1 MSDAEELWKQCRPLI
16 MDLITESSWYALFET
31 VIPTELSDGR
41 LNLEVPST
49 IAKTRIEQRYLGQ
62 ITQVLAELGHQD
74 VNVVVSVASSFA
86 VDESRTSG
94 SHRQD
99 ESYFGA
105 RDPSHLFSYSSRQV
119 EQRGRPQNSGGDS
132 RGLINRSYSFEAFV
146 IGSSNRFAH
155 AAALSVAE
163 TPARSYNPLF
173 IHGKAGLGKTHLLHA
188 IGNYTLENYPG
199 LTVRYVS
206 TETFLNEFVDAI
218 RKNNTAAFKR
228 RYREC
233 DVLLIDDVQFLEA
246 RESLQEEFFHTFNHL
261 HSAGK
266 QMVLTSDR
274 PPKAI
279 ATLEERLRSRFLSGL
294 ITDVQPPE
302 VETRLAILRKKS
314 ELMLTP
320 VPDDVLQLIA
330 QVVKDNIRE
339 LEGALI
345 RVSAYASLN
354 RLKITTELAQELLS
368 DLVESSSKVISP
380 EEIVN
385 TIAEYYG
392 FAPLELQ
399 GASRKRPLVEARQVA
414 MYVFRE
420 LTDLSFP
427 AIGKEFGN
435 RDHTTVMHAVNKV
448 EAQMGEDR
456 ETYNRVTALL
466 SKIRTRRV

>member
-1 MSDAEELWKQCRPLI
+1 MSDAEEVWRLCRPKI
-16 MDLITESSWYALFET
+16 MERITESSWFALFET
-31 VIPTELSDGR
+31 VLPISLDDNYLTIQ
-41 LNLEVPST
+41 VPST
-49 IAKTRIEQRYLGQ
+49 IAKSRIEERYMANIVDSLGE
-62 ITQVLAELGHQD
+62 VGLS
-74 VNVVVSVASSFA
+74 NVKVRVTIAKSQSVDYQPTTNADQGSNYARSDSQLFGQ
-86 VDESRTSG
+86 SGRTTEFQ
-94 SHRQD
+94 HKVPRV
-99 ESYFGA
+99 
-105 RDPSHLFSYSSRQV
+105 PS
-119 EQRGRPQNSGGDS
+119 EQ
-132 RGLINRSYSFEAFV
+132 RGLINRNYTFEAFV

-218 RKNNTAAFKR
+218 RKNNTASFKR

-274 PPKAI
+274 SPKAI
-279 ATLEERLRSRFLSGL
+279 ATLEGRLKSRFMSGL

-314 ELMLTP
+314 ELMVTP
-320 VPDDVLQLIA
+320 VPDDVLEFIA
-330 QVVKDNIRE
+330 QVVTDNIRE

-345 RVSAYASLN
+345 RVSAYATLN
-354 RLKITTELAQELLS
+354 HLQISTSLAQELLD
-368 DLVESSSKVISP
+368 DLIDSTSKSISP
-380 EEIVN
+380 AEIID
-385 TIAEYYG
+385 TISSYYG
-392 FAPLELQ
+392 LSSLEIQ

-420 LTDLSFP
+420 LTSLSFP

-448 EAQMGEDR
+448 EAKMGEDR

-466 SKIRTRRV
+466 SKIRSQQL

>member
-1 MSDAEELWKQCRPLI
+1 MRDADEIWRLCRPHILERI
-16 MDLITESSWYALFET
+16 SESSWYALFET
-31 VIPTELSDGR
+31 IIPIDDESESLTL
-41 LNLEVPST
+41 VVQST
-49 IAKTRIEQRYLGQ
+49 IAKSRIEERHLTT
-62 ITQVLAELGHQD
+62 ITQALEAIGISNANVTIRAEKHIEE
-74 VNVVVSVASSFA
+74 VEAPRSSGSTRSNTLSPLF
-86 VDESRTSG
+86 EPTNTSG
-94 SHRQD
+94 
-99 ESYFGA
+99 G
-105 RDPSHLFSYSSRQV
+105 FSAKDSKIAKAN
-119 EQRGRPQNSGGDS
+119 ETS
-132 RGLINRSYSFEAFV
+132 RGLINPSHTFEAFV

-163 TPARSYNPLF
+163 TPSRSYNPLF
-173 IHGKAGLGKTHLLHA
+173 IHGKAGLGKTHLLNA
-188 IGNYTLENYPG
+188 IGNYSLENYPA

-218 RKNNTAAFKR
+218 RKNTTTAFKR

-233 DVLLIDDVQFLEA
+233 DVLLIDDIQFLES

-266 QMVLTSDR
+266 QMVITSDR

-279 ATLEERLRSRFLSGL
+279 ATLEERLRSRFMSGL

-314 ELMLTP
+314 ELMPNP
-320 VPDDVLQLIA
+320 VPFDVLEFIA
-330 QVVKDNIRE
+330 QAISDNIRE

-345 RVSAYASLN
+345 RVSAFASLN
-354 RLKITTELAQELLS
+354 NLEITVPLARELLV
-368 DLVESSSKVISP
+368 DLVDGSTPKTITPQEIIETISS
-380 EEIVN
+380 
-385 TIAEYYG
+385 YYG
-392 FAPLELQ
+392 LSPLEIQ
-399 GASRKRPLVEARQVA
+399 GSSRKRPLVEARQVA

-420 LTDLSFP
+420 LTTLSFP

-448 EAQMGEDR
+448 ESKMSEDR

-466 SKIRTRRV
+466 SKIRSQQL

>member
-1 MSDAEELWKQCRPLI
+1 MSDADGIWKMCRPLI
-16 MDLITESSWYALFET
+16 MERISEASWYALFET
-31 VIPTELSDGR
+31 VDPVDFDGR
-41 LNLEVPST
+41 TLYLRVPSS
-49 IAKTRIEQRYLGQ
+49 IAKSRIEQRYHSQMVG
-62 ITQVLAELGHQD
+62 VLSALGHSNIEVSISVSPDRHHEVEPTPSQSTVPNSRD
-74 VNVVVSVASSFA
+74 QLFSPASRQEQHSRKDAPSVA
-86 VDESRTSG
+86 
-94 SHRQD
+94 
-99 ESYFGA
+99 
-105 RDPSHLFSYSSRQV
+105 
-119 EQRGRPQNSGGDS
+119 RGI
-132 RGLINRSYSFEAFV
+132 INPAYTFEAFV

-173 IHGKAGLGKTHLLHA
+173 IHGRAGLGKTHLLHA
-188 IGNYTLENYPG
+188 IGNYALENYG
-199 LTVRYVS
+199 DLTVRYVS

-218 RKNNTAAFKR
+218 RKNNTSSFKR

-233 DVLLIDDVQFLEA
+233 DILLIDDVQFLEG

-261 HSAGK
+261 HAAGK

-274 PPKAI
+274 PPRAI
-279 ATLEERLRSRFLSGL
+279 ATLEERLRSRFMSGL

-314 ELMLTP
+314 EVMIKP
-320 VPDDVLQLIA
+320 VPDDVLQFIA
-330 QVVKDNIRE
+330 ETVKDNIRE

-345 RVSAYASLN
+345 RVSAFASLN
-354 RLKITTELAQELLS
+354 NFRITTQIAEELLA
-368 DLVESSSKVISP
+368 DLVGSSIKQVSVSEVIEAISS
-380 EEIVN
+380 
-385 TIAEYYG
+385 YYG
-392 FAPLELQ
+392 FSSSEIQ

-414 MYVFRE
+414 MYVVRE

-448 EAQMGEDR
+448 EAAMGEER

-466 SKIRTRRV
+466 SKIRSQGL

>member
-31 VIPTELSDGR
+31 VIPTELSDGN

-62 ITQVLAELGHQD
+62 ITQALTKLGYAQTK
-74 VNVVVSVASSFA
+74 VVVSVANSFSS
-86 VDESRTSG
+86 ESSEAAHDHNYASYYAPRDTS
-94 SHRQD
+94 Q
-99 ESYFGA
+99 
-105 RDPSHLFSYSSRQV
+105 LFSNSGRRNDTSQRHSS
-119 EQRGRPQNSGGDS
+119 SGGDS
-132 RGLINRSYSFEAFV
+132 RGLINRSYTFEAFV

-188 IGNYTLENYPG
+188 IGNYTLENYPS

-218 RKNNTAAFKR
+218 RKNNTASFKR

-274 PPKAI
+274 SPKAI

-314 ELMLTP
+314 ELMATP
-320 VPDDVLQLIA
+320 VPDEVLQFIA

-354 RLKITTELAQELLS
+354 RLKITTQLAQELLA
-368 DLVESSSKVISP
+368 DLVDSSTKAISP
-380 EEIVN
+380 DEIVN
-385 TIAEYYG
+385 TIAGYYG
-392 FAPLELQ
+392 FSPLEIQ

-466 SKIRTRRV
+466 SKIRSQRL

>member
-1 MSDAEELWKQCRPLI
+1 MSDAEEVWKLCRPKI
-16 MDLITESSWYALFET
+16 MERVTESSWFALFET
-31 VIPTELSDGR
+31 VLPISLDENYLTIQ
-41 LNLEVPST
+41 VPST
-49 IAKTRIEQRYLGQ
+49 IAKSRIEERYMANIVDSLGE
-62 ITQVLAELGHQD
+62 VGLN
-74 VNVVVSVASSFA
+74 NVKVRVTIAKSQP
-86 VDESRTSG
+86 VDYQPTTNADQGSNYARSDSQLFGQSGRTNEFQ
-94 SHRQD
+94 HKVPRV
-99 ESYFGA
+99 
-105 RDPSHLFSYSSRQV
+105 PS
-119 EQRGRPQNSGGDS
+119 EQ
-132 RGLINRSYSFEAFV
+132 RGLINRNYTFEAFV

-218 RKNNTAAFKR
+218 RKNNTASFKR

-274 PPKAI
+274 SPKAI
-279 ATLEERLRSRFLSGL
+279 ATLEGRLKSRFMSGL

-314 ELMLTP
+314 ELMVTP
-320 VPDDVLQLIA
+320 VPDDVLEFIA
-330 QVVKDNIRE
+330 QVVTDNIRE

-345 RVSAYASLN
+345 RVSAYATLN
-354 RLKITTELAQELLS
+354 HLQISTSLAQELLD
-368 DLVESSSKVISP
+368 DLVDSTSKSISP
-380 EEIVN
+380 TEIID
-385 TIAEYYG
+385 TISSYYG
-392 FAPLELQ
+392 LSSLEIQ

-420 LTDLSFP
+420 LTSLSFP

-448 EAQMGEDR
+448 EAKMGEDR

-466 SKIRTRRV
+466 SKIRSQQL

>member
-1 MSDAEELWKQCRPLI
+1 MDTAEEVWRTCRPNL
-16 MDLITESSWYALFET
+16 MARVKEASWFALFET
-31 VIPTELSDGR
+31 VIPVSFIDSTLLLR
-41 LNLEVPST
+41 VQST
-49 IAKTRIEQRYLGQ
+49 IAKTRIEERYLNH
-62 ITQVLAELGHQD
+62 ITNALIEIGFDNPKILIE
-74 VNVVVSVASSFA
+74 VNKASNQHDDSSLYQFNNGKSNRSKDENPLFA
-86 VDESRTSG
+86 NAT
-94 SHRQD
+94 
-99 ESYFGA
+99 
-105 RDPSHLFSYSSRQV
+105 SSRSPDRHAGHHDQ
-119 EQRGRPQNSGGDS
+119 S
-132 RGLINRSYSFEAFV
+132 RGLINRNYTFEAFV

-163 TPARSYNPLF
+163 TPSRSYNPLF

-188 IGNYTLENYPG
+188 IGNYALENYSA
-199 LTVRYVS
+199 LTVKYVS

-218 RKNNTAAFKR
+218 RKNTTTAFKR
-228 RYREC
+228 RFREC
-233 DVLLIDDVQFLEA
+233 DVLLIDDVQFLEG

-261 HSAGK
+261 HAAGK

-314 ELMLTP
+314 ELMPNP
-320 VPDDVLQLIA
+320 VPFDVLEFIA
-330 QVVKDNIRE
+330 QVIKDNIRE

-345 RVSAYASLN
+345 RVSAFASLN
-354 RLKITTELAQELLS
+354 SMEITIPLARELLV
-368 DLVESSSKVISP
+368 DLVDLSSTKAISP
-380 EEIVN
+380 IEI
-385 TIAEYYG
+385 IASIADFYG
-392 FAPLELQ
+392 FSPLEIQ

-420 LTDLSFP
+420 LTNLSFP

-435 RDHTTVMHAVNKV
+435 RDHTTVMHAVSKV
-448 EAQMGEDR
+448 EAAMGEDR

-466 SKIRTRRV
+466 SRIRASSM

>member
-1 MSDAEELWKQCRPLI
+1 MSEADDLWRMCRPKI
-16 MDLITESSWYALFET
+16 MDRITESSWLALFET
-31 VIPTELSDGR
+31 V
-41 LNLEVPST
+41 VPSRLT
-49 IAKTRIEQRYLGQ
+49 GNRLFLDVPSSIAKTRIEQRHLGQ
-62 ITQVLAELGHQD
+62 INEVLRELGFAD
-74 VNVVVSVASSFA
+74 TEVVLGVSAGSTANVYKSEAHDASD
-86 VDESRTSG
+86 VDEPELFTPAPRNERQRQARTSVEERG
-94 SHRQD
+94 MIN
-99 ESYFGA
+99 
-105 RDPSHLFSYSSRQV
+105 PSFTF
-119 EQRGRPQNSGGDS
+119 D
-132 RGLINRSYSFEAFV
+132 AFV

-188 IGNYTLENYPG
+188 IGNYALDNYPE
-199 LTVRYVS
+199 LKVRYVS

-233 DVLLIDDVQFLEA
+233 DILLIDDVQFLEA

-261 HSAGK
+261 HAARK

-279 ATLEERLRSRFLSGL
+279 ATLEERLRSRFMSGL

-314 ELMLTP
+314 EMMVTP
-320 VPDDVLQLIA
+320 VPDEVLQFIA
-330 QVVKDNIRE
+330 QAIKDNIRE

-354 RLKITTELAQELLS
+354 GLSITTELARELLADMVDS
-368 DLVESSSKVISP
+368 YIKAITP
-380 EEIVN
+380 EEIIE
-385 TIAEYYG
+385 TISAYYG
-392 FAPLELQ
+392 LTPLEIR

-448 EAQMGEDR
+448 EGQMSEDR

-466 SKIRTRRV
+466 TKIRSQQL

>member
-1 MSDAEELWKQCRPLI
+1 MSEADDLWRLCRPKI
-16 MDLITESSWYALFET
+16 MDRITESSWLALFET
-31 VIPTELSDGR
+31 V
-41 LNLEVPST
+41 VPSRLAGNRLFLDVPSS
-49 IAKTRIEQRYLGQ
+49 IAKTRIEQRHLGQ
-62 ITQVLAELGHQD
+62 INEVLRELGFEDTEVVLAVSAGSHSKNGTGVSDDSFESDDHELFT
-74 VNVVVSVASSFA
+74 SSPRP
-86 VDESRTSG
+86 ERQRQSRTSVEERG
-94 SHRQD
+94 MIN
-99 ESYFGA
+99 
-105 RDPSHLFSYSSRQV
+105 PSFTF
-119 EQRGRPQNSGGDS
+119 D
-132 RGLINRSYSFEAFV
+132 AFV

-188 IGNYTLENYPG
+188 IGNYALDNYPE
-199 LTVRYVS
+199 LKVRYVS

-261 HSAGK
+261 HAARK
-266 QMVLTSDR
+266 QMVITSDR

-279 ATLEERLRSRFLSGL
+279 ATLEERLRSRFMSGL

-314 ELMLTP
+314 EMMVTP
-320 VPDDVLQLIA
+320 IPDDVLQFIA
-330 QVVKDNIRE
+330 QAIKDNIRE

-354 RLKITTELAQELLS
+354 GLSITSELARELLA
-368 DLVESSSKVISP
+368 DMVDTDVKAITP
-380 EEIVN
+380 EEI
-385 TIAEYYG
+385 IESISAYYG
-392 FAPLELQ
+392 LSPLEIR

-435 RDHTTVMHAVNKV
+435 RDHTTVMYAVNKV

-466 SKIRTRRV
+466 TKIRSQQL